1 MMIGR
6 GWLEEVD
13 ANLCRSEPLWRET
26 GDGHARQIKPAFVRV
41 DIGDVGQ
48 PNRIWCLTVEL
59 LFQQIWRRL
68 QLMVAVRR
76 DWLSTL
82 AKKRRHL
89 VFLHYSGHTPFRNDL
104 TSRQKILMN
113 TL

>member
-48 PNRIWCLTVEL
+48 PNRICV
-59 LFQQIWRRL
+59 
-68 QLMVAVRR
+68 
-76 DWLSTL
+76 
-82 AKKRRHL
+82 
-89 VFLHYSGHTPFRNDL
+89 
-104 TSRQKILMN
+104 
-113 TL
+113 